1 MVDPYQQLQA
11 ELDKLNQA
19 YRERLPEKIATL
31 AAAWAKVVESP
42 GQPANLEDFHL
53 KVHSL
58 AGSGATYGLPVLSI
72 AARRLEKTLKDL
84 IQSGPAGFDQQKA
97 EIQALFEALQA
108 VAANPTTPPPPD
120 QALSGP
126 SENPPPPLRGRANRR
141 PSAAPRETSL
151 NKQVENRLIWLIEDD
166 REMAESL
173 AHQLGYFGYEVV
185 SFSQASQISETDFKR
200 LPAALIFDLNH
211 TQEQLND
218 PVEAAQIGRFKQAEV
233 PLVFISA
240 FTDLEN
246 RLEAVR
252 LGGKAYLTKPLKTRE
267 LIDILDKLT
276 SSKVPDPYQVL
287 IIDDDPTVADL
298 YGITL
303 RHHGMQTRVV
313 NHPKEVL
320 KALSEQGPDLI
331 LMDFHMPGCSGPELA
346 AVIRQQEAY
355 VSIPIVFLSGETDRT
370 QQLAAMGQG
379 GDDFLTKPITPE
391 NLVSS
396 ITIRAQRSRIL
407 REFMVRDSLTG
418 LLNHTET
425 KARLNLEVARAA
437 RTAEPLTFAMLD
449 IDHFKRVNDTF
460 GHLAGDGVIKSLSRL
475 LQQRLRKT
483 DIIGRYGGEE
493 FAVILPGTDPAS
505 AEKVL
510 NQIRESFSYIRHQGE
525 KTEFSATFSGGLAA
539 FPHYQNPIQ
548 LNAAADQA
556 LYQAKG
562 AGRNRL
568 VVSSQ

>member
-1 MVDPYQQLQA
+1 MADPYQQLEV
-11 ELDKLNQA
+11 ELDKLKQE
-19 YRERLPEKIATL
+19 YRARLPEKITAL
-31 AAAWAKVVESP
+31 EAAWSNALGSP
-42 GQPANLEDFHL
+42 AHTEYLTDLHL
-53 KVHSL
+53 KAHSL
-58 AGSGATYGLPVLSI
+58 AGSGATYGQPALSA
-72 AARRLEKTLKDL
+72 AARRLELALKEL
-84 IQSGPAGFDQQKA
+84 IQTGLAGFEAEKA
-97 EIQALFEALQA
+97 ALQILFEA
-108 VAANPTTPPPPD
+108 VKTAALAPVEPLESAGKATPAALSETPGATPPWLARP
-120 QALSGP
+120 AS
-126 SENPPPPLRGRANRR
+126 PLEAD
-141 PSAAPRETSL
+141 L
-151 NKQVENRLIWLIEDD
+151 NTQVDNRLIWLIEDD
-166 REMAESL
+166 WKLADSL
-173 AHQLGYFGYEVV
+173 AHQLGYFGYKVV
-185 SFSQASQISETDFKR
+185 CFNRADQLAGIDINR
-200 LPAALIFDLNH
+200 LPAALICDLNH
-211 TQEQLND
+211 SRAQLKD
-218 PVEAAQIGRFKQAEV
+218 PAEHAQIERFKQAGL
-233 PLVFISA
+233 PLIFISA
-240 FTDLEN
+240 YTNLEN

-276 SSKVPDPYQVL
+276 TSQMPAPYQVL
-287 IIDDDPTVADL
+287 IIDDDPSLADL
-298 YGITL
+298 YGVTL
-303 RHHGMQTRVV
+303 RHNGMKTRVV
-313 NHPKEVL
+313 HHPRDVL
-320 KALSEQGPDLI
+320 KALVEQHPDLI

-355 VSIPIVFLSGETDRT
+355 VSIPIVFLSEETDRN

-425 KARLNLEVARAA
+425 KARLRLEVERAKRA
-437 RTAEPLTFAMLD
+437 GETLTFAMFDL
-449 IDHFKRVNDTF
+449 DHFKQVNDTF

-493 FAVILPGTDPAS
+493 FAVILPGTDTLS

-510 NQIRESFSYIRHQGE
+510 NQVRESFSYIRHQGE
-525 KTEFSATFSGGLAA
+525 KIEFAATFSGGLAA
-539 FPHYQNPIQ
+539 FPQYRDPIQ

-556 LYQAKG
+556 LYQAKA

-568 VVSSQ
+568 VIAGK

>member
-1 MVDPYQQLQA
+1 MTDAEHLLQA
-11 ELDKLNQA
+11 ELDRLNRG
-19 YRERLPEKIATL
+19 YRARLPEKIAAL
-31 AAAWAKVVESP
+31 EAAWSKALNSP
-42 GQPANLEDFHL
+42 APTEYLADLHL
-53 KVHSL
+53 QAHSL
-58 AGSGATYGLPVLSI
+58 AGSGATYGQPALSA
-72 AARRLEKTLKDL
+72 AARRLELALKEL
-84 IQSGPAGFDQQKA
+84 IQTGPAGFEAEKA
-97 EIQALFEALQA
+97 AIQALLELVKVVGLAPA
-108 VAANPTTPPPPD
+108 APPEPAANPTPAVPPERPEAALTPLIRL
-120 QALSGP
+120 A
-126 SENPPPPLRGRANRR
+126 PPL
-141 PSAAPRETSL
+141 ETSL
-151 NKQVENRLIWLIEDD
+151 NTQVDNRLIWLIEDD
-166 REMAESL
+166 RKLADSL
-173 AHQLGYFGYEVV
+173 SHQLGYFGYKVV
-185 SFSQASQISETDFKR
+185 CFSRADQLTETDFNR
-200 LPAALIFDLNH
+200 LPAALICDLNRSR
-211 TQEQLND
+211 TQFND
-218 PVEAAQIGRFKQAEV
+218 PAEHAQIERFKQAGL
-233 PLVFISA
+233 PLIFISA
-240 FTDLEN
+240 FTNLEN

-276 SSKVPDPYQVL
+276 TTQMPTPYQIL
-287 IIDDDPTVADL
+287 IIDDDPSLADL
-298 YGITL
+298 YGVTL
-303 RHHGMQTRVV
+303 RHNGMKTRVV
-313 NHPKEVL
+313 NHPKDVL
-320 KALSEQGPDLI
+320 KALVEQHPDLI

-355 VSIPIVFLSGETDRT
+355 VSIPIVFLSGETDRN

-425 KARLNLEVARAA
+425 KARLNLDVARAKRA
-437 RTAEPLTFAMLD
+437 GEVLTFAMLD
-449 IDHFKRVNDTF
+449 LDHFKQVNDTF

-493 FAVILPGTDPAS
+493 FAVILPGTDTVS

-510 NQIRESFSYIRHQGE
+510 NQVRESFSYIRHQGD
-525 KTEFSATFSGGLAA
+525 KSEFAATFSGGLAA
-539 FPHYQNPIQ
+539 FPQHHDPIK

-556 LYQAKG
+556 LYQAKA

-568 VVSSQ
+568 VIAGQ